1 MNARQYLATLPFA
14 ADRFQIEAA
23 DAVDR
28 GESVVVTAPTGSG
41 KTVVAEAAIARVLD
55 GGRRAIYTTPLKA
68 LSNQKFGDFR
78 RTHGE
83 MEVGLLTGDN
93 SINGGASI
101 VVMTTEVLR
110 NMMYARSPDLDD
122 VGVVILDEVHY
133 LQDRERGSVW
143 EEIIV
148 HLDRAIPLVCLSAT
162 IANAEEF
169 ADWVAER
176 RGDTTLVVERDRPV
190 PLESTYLVRDRWE
203 KTLRWFPVFHGSRPN
218 ERMARLLRSGGTRRF
233 GTPGRHETAEFL
245 RQKGLLPAIHFIF
258 SRQGCDEAV
267 DDLVG
272 RGVRLTSAAEAAEIR
287 ATAEAHTAHLGP
299 DDLAVIGYQRWLRG
313 LEAGV
318 APHHAGL
325 VPALKETV
333 EHLFSAG
340 LVRLVYATETLALGI
355 NMPARTVVL
364 QSLSRF
370 RGDGHELL
378 QAGDYTQLTGRAG
391 RRGIDE
397 EGTAVI
403 LHSPYVEFERAAG
416 IAGRGSHPL
425 RSSFRPSYN
434 MVVNQ
439 VARYP
444 RPVAEELLAASFAE
458 FADSRRRRDLGSDL
472 AGDRRRLADLR
483 SEAEIAGA
491 DVWSLV
497 DEPPGG
503 RERRLAEFAAS
514 TTAGDVLE
522 WEDRG
527 GPVRHAVVARG
538 TGKRPRLLTISERA
552 EIRRIAPDRL
562 PETVARVGRVD
573 LPKPFLPRDAAYRR
587 SVAGALARLKPG
599 TRETL
604 FEAPAALEDP
614 AFGRHLEAARAARR
628 LERSIQLRERRG
640 AGTPPGVVAAFRA
653 RLSLLAELGY
663 LSDWELAAPG
673 RRLRTVYNELDL
685 LLSEAAGA
693 GLFHGL
699 DGAATAGLASAFTF
713 EPRREAPDGGWPS
726 ALKAPGERL
735 DEMWERL
742 AASEE
747 RHGIPP
753 SRAPEPGFAATAMAW
768 ASGHTLGEIF
778 DEESSG
784 AVGDFVRNCRQ
795 VIDLLRQLRDLGS
808 ETVPGASKALRGLE
822 RGVVAAEGAV

>member
-1 MNARQYLATLPFA
+1 MTARRYLADLPFA

-41 KTVVAEAAIARVLD
+41 KTVVAEAAMARAL
-55 GGRRAIYTTPLKA
+55 GAGRRAIYTTPLKA

-78 RTHGE
+78 RAHGDPQ
-83 MEVGLLTGDN
+83 VGLLTGDN
-93 SINGGASI
+93 SINGAAPI

-110 NMMYARSPDLDD
+110 NMMYAGSADLGD

-148 HLDRAIPLVCLSAT
+148 HLDRSIPLVCLSAT

-169 ADWVAER
+169 AAWVAER
-176 RGDTTLVVERDRPV
+176 RGDSSLVVERDRPV
-190 PLESTYLVRDRWE
+190 PLESTYLIRDRWE
-203 KTLRWFPVFHGSRPN
+203 RTLRWFPVFQGSRPN

-233 GTPGRHETAEFL
+233 GTPGRHETAELL
-245 RQKGLLPAIHFIF
+245 REKGLLPAIHFIF
-258 SRQGCDEAV
+258 SRQGCDTAV
-267 DDLVG
+267 DEVVS
-272 RGVRLTSAAEAAEIR
+272 RGLRLTTAAESVEIR
-287 ATAEAHTAHLGP
+287 AAAEEHTAHLGP

-318 APHHAGL
+318 APHHAGM

-364 QSLSRF
+364 QTLSRF

-391 RRGIDE
+391 RRGIDD

-434 MVVNQ
+434 MVVNL
-439 VARYP
+439 VARYE

-472 AGDRRRLADLR
+472 AEDRHRLQALR
-483 SEAEIAGA
+483 SEAEITGA
-491 DVWSLV
+491 DVWSMV
-497 DEPPGG
+497 DEASGG
-503 RERRLAEFAAS
+503 RERRLAEFAAA
-514 TTAGDVLE
+514 TAAGDVLE

-538 TGKRPRLLTISERA
+538 TGKRPRLLTISEKA

-562 PETVARVGRVD
+562 PDTVAKVGRVE
-573 LPKPFLPRDAAYRR
+573 LPRPFRPRDAAYRR
-587 SVAGALARLKPG
+587 SVAGTLARLEPG
-599 TRETL
+599 ARETVYQ
-604 FEAPAALEDP
+604 APVDRDIP
-614 AFGRHLEAARAARR
+614 DIGRHLEAARAARR
-628 LERSIQLRERRG
+628 LERSIELRERRG
-640 AGTPPGVVAAFRA
+640 SGTPPGVLEAFRA
-653 RLSLLAELGY
+653 RLSLLEELEY
-663 LSDWELAAPG
+663 LSGWELAAPG

-685 LLSEAAGA
+685 LLSEAVGA
-693 GLFHGL
+693 GLFLGL
-699 DGAATAGLASAFTF
+699 DGAGTAGLASAFTF
-713 EPRREAPDGGWPS
+713 QPRREETEAGWPKV
-726 ALKAPGERL
+726 LTAPGERL
-735 DEMWERL
+735 DELWTRL
-742 AASEE
+742 AAAEQ

-753 SRAPEPGFAATAMAW
+753 SRPPEPGFAPTVMAW
-768 ASGHTLGEIF
+768 VSGHTLGEIF
-778 DEESSG
+778 DDEDSG
-784 AVGDFVRNCRQ
+784 TVGDFVRNCRQ

-808 ETVPGASKALRGLE
+808 EAVPGISQALHGLD